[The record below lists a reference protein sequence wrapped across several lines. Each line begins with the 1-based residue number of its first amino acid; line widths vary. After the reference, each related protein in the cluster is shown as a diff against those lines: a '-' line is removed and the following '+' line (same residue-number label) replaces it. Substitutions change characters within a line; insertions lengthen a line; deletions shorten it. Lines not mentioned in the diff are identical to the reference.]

1 MFRKWLSGYYRR
13 NKEKIELLMKVLII
27 VAFVVFI
34 MSFIFRNSSN
44 KETNINEDTSQT
56 IYKPKETIISGSNV
70 KEEKY
75 EEDSNTVKEFVDY
88 CNNGKVQ
95 EAYNLLTEE
104 CKENIYPTLEKFKQK
119 YCDIYFSEKRE
130 YSLQA
135 WVNDGIHTTYQMRIT
150 NDILSTGAYE
160 DGKAYQD
167 YITIVDDGENKKINI
182 NSYIGRNEIYKT
194 TELEGINIV
203 AERVDVYA
211 DFEEYTI
218 EVTNNTDNTIMLDSM
233 QSPAY
238 TLRVLAGDDKTY
250 AVRINSI
257 NYSKLL
263 INPGE
268 TRKIKI
274 EFSKKYGNSS
284 ASQQIMF
291 SKVVKNYNEFINN
304 KTEYN
309 DFMEIKVKV

>member
-13 NKEKIELLMKVLII
+13 NKEKIELLMKALII

-34 MSFIFRNSSN
+34 MFFIFRNSSN

-75 EEDSNTVKEFVDY
+75 EEDSNIVKEFVDY

-95 EAYNLLTEE
+95 EAYNLLTDE

-119 YCDIYFSEKRE
+119 YCDTYFLEKRE

-135 WVNDGIHTTYQMRIT
+135 WVNDGSHTTYQMRIT
-150 NDILSTGAYE
+150 NDILSTGTYE

-167 YITIVDDGENKKINI
+167 YITIVDDGENKRINI

-203 AERVDVYA
+203 AERVDIYA

-218 EVTNNTDNTIMLDSM
+218 ELTNNTDNTIMLDSM

-238 TLRVLAGDDKTY
+238 TLRLSSDDGKTY

-263 INPGE
+263 VNPGE